1 MFDEIKNI
9 KEDNSNCKSKK
20 GFQITVK
27 NLDTGETIFDSKTNA
42 IIGAYAVGAEGG
54 AIATSGIIVAS
65 CNTPTLMAT
74 IDATDKV
81 SAEAKKKVIDG
92 MPPEVLLAALMSD
105 KLK

>member
-54 AIATSGIIVAS
+54 GNRNKRNHSNIVQYPYAHGNDRRNRQSICRGKEKGHRRYAAGSAFSGAY
-65 CNTPTLMAT
+65 
-74 IDATDKV
+74 
-81 SAEAKKKVIDG
+81 ER
-92 MPPEVLLAALMSD
+92 
-105 KLK
+105 